1 MICLQNCIFDILDT
15 TKPDLNVIAAASKF
29 AEVDSVKSGIVMFE
43 NWRLGV
49 DEAIKDDDEAK

>member
-1 MICLQNCIFDILDT
+1 MICLQNWIFDISDA
-15 TKPDLNVIAAASKF
+15 TKPVLNVIAAASKF

-43 NWRLGV
+43 NWRLGG